1 MCEGR
6 SEFTGQSFKLVLGGR
21 DDHDP
26 MAVVERRVV
35 EHPEPCA
42 EILGGI
48 AAVREARID
57 AANRFGIEC
66 LRPHA

>member
-1 MCEGR
+1 
-6 SEFTGQSFKLVLGGR
+6 
-21 DDHDP
+21 

-57 AANRFGIEC
+57 AADRFCIERLGSC
-66 LRPHA
+66 CIVDCRRDDIAPCDRHVSDQSLN